1 MSNLLLASLLTLSA
15 SLSVTAAADPP
26 VAVRMPPPA
35 PAPYDRC
42 TIGGWQPVL
51 EIDDK
56 TELPDQLPTGKFQLF
71 QNGSW
76 HHVVW
81 ANGELSAT
89 SGCLPDAQ
97 FDRLDGLVHE
107 LAGASWKTHRV
118 AVACMA
124 YSASYREFRL
134 GGKLVYTQRMCDGF
148 ILDKKSQR
156 ALTDA
161 LAFVDPMLAP

>member
-1 MSNLLLASLLTLSA
+1 MSNLLLASLVTLSA

-42 TIGGWQPVL
+42 TLGGWQPVL

-56 TELPDQLPTGKFQLF
+56 TELPDQQPTGKFQLF

-76 HHVVW
+76 HHVTW

-107 LAGASWKTHRV
+107 LAGASWK
-118 AVACMA
+118 
-124 YSASYREFRL
+124 
-134 GGKLVYTQRMCDGF
+134 
-148 ILDKKSQR
+148 
-156 ALTDA
+156 
-161 LAFVDPMLAP
+161 

>member
-1 MSNLLLASLLTLSA
+1 MSNLLLASLLTITA

-26 VAVRMPPPA
+26 VAMPRQPPPSA
-35 PAPYDRC
+35 YNRC
-42 TIGGWQPVL
+42 TIGGWAPVL

-56 TELPDQLPTGKFQLF
+56 TELPDRLPTGKFQLF

-81 ANGELSAT
+81 ANGELSAS
-89 SGCLPDAQ
+89 SGCLPDPQ
-97 FDRLDGLVHE
+97 FALLDGVLDE
-107 LAGASWKTHRV
+107 LGHASWKTHRV

-124 YSASYREFRL
+124 RSAGYREFRV

-148 ILDKKSQR
+148 VLDKKSDR

-161 LAFVDPMLAP
+161 LRYLDPLLAP